1 MSDALFSDLL
11 QKLQAYKK
19 KYYLNRLLKG
29 LIFFFALA
37 FVAYLILSIVEYYGR
52 YNSVFRFVFL
62 SSYLVLTIV
71 GLSRWIIIPLAELFS
86 LKKQMSNEQAAKE
99 IGRFFPQVSDKLLNT
114 LQLDSLNQKDNLFI
128 QASISQ
134 KTRELSIVPFSNAIN
149 YKENNRYLRYLG
161 IPFSIFLALIIFIP
175 EMLTESTARI
185 INYDKEYS
193 YPAPFTFQLQN
204 EELNG
209 YRNED
214 YVLHL
219 KVDGKMIP
227 SQVFLQSG
235 KRKIKLAKS
244 EDGLYTHTFKNLQK
258 DEIFRFEA
266 AGYTSSDYTLKLFS
280 RPNLK
285 TFDIE
290 AVYPAYLNKTSQILS
305 NAGHLTIPEGT
316 LLKWNF
322 ITEDVENITV
332 RFSDP
337 AQETVQLNSGN
348 DRFSLTRK
356 IKRSLDYHLDLG
368 NKYGRSKDKI
378 SYHINV
384 IPDQYPE
391 INAESYKDSIL
402 YNFITIGGNIS
413 DDYGLS
419 RLNVFYKITNEK
431 DTDKISIY
439 KSFPVRINANSLSEN
454 FIINW
459 PLDSFDLK
467 PGQQLDYYLS
477 VWDNDGVNGPKSSKS
492 RMFSFVIPD
501 KETIREEM
509 KTSSKTTE
517 QSIAQSLSKSKQLK
531 KEMEDIENRLKTKN
545 QLNWQDKK
553 AMEELLQKH
562 EELKKEIEELKKEY
576 DRLSEKQE
584 KFNKPDE
591 ELKQKMEQL
600 QKLMDELLDDETKKL
615 YEEMQKLLQDKVDK
629 NELQKILEQ
638 IKQKDNTMHNE
649 LERTLEWFKQIQFE
663 QKLNEIK
670 NDLQDLSK
678 EQKKLADETK
688 EDKKS
693 NNEELLDRQEKLNED
708 FKNLENELNELDKLN
723 NDMKNKND
731 MGDMSNGKEEIK
743 SKQQKGTEQL
753 QKNQNKKASESQ
765 KDAGDKMQEMADKMA
780 QMQSQMSQEQTEEN
794 MEDLRAILDNLIK
807 LSFDQED
814 LMKEFRKVNQSDP
827 RYIELSQKQFK
838 LKDDSRIIEDSLL
851 ALAQRVFQIQS
862 FVTRE
867 IGEMNRHMDASI
879 KNLRDRRP
887 DLATGNQQFTMTSVN
902 NLALMLN
909 DALKQMQQQLAQM
922 QGGSQMCN
930 KPGGQNKKP
939 GLGDLQKQLNQQIE
953 QLKNGNGKPGGEKP
967 GGNMSMEIAKM
978 AAQQEMIRN
987 ALKELQKQSSGGDK
1001 SGKELSE
1008 ILKEME
1014 QSERDLVNKNISQEL
1029 LLRQKEI
1036 LTRLLEAEKSLRER
1050 DTDNERES
1058 NQGKDLNRDMP
1069 PDFEKYL
1076 KEKEKQIE
1084 LLKTVNPSLTPYY
1097 KKEVNEYFQKIGK

>member
-11 QKLQAYKK
+11 HKLQAYKK

-37 FVAYLILSIVEYYGR
+37 FSAYLILSIIEYYGR

-62 SSYLVLTIV
+62 SGYLVLTII
-71 GLSRWIIIPLAELFS
+71 GLSRWIIIPLAELFA
-86 LKKQMSNEQAAKE
+86 LRRQMSNEQAAKE

-114 LQLDSLNQKDNLFI
+114 LQLNTLDQKDNLFI

-134 KTRELSIVPFSNAIN
+134 KTKELSIVPFTQAVN

-161 IPFSIFLALIIFIP
+161 VPLAIFLVLLIFIP
-175 EMLTESTARI
+175 EMLTESAARI
-185 INYDKEYS
+185 INYNKEYS
-193 YPAPFTFQLQN
+193 YPAPFTFEIQN
-204 EELNG
+204 KELNG
-209 YRNED
+209 YRHED
-214 YVLHL
+214 FVLQL
-219 KVDGKMIP
+219 KVDGSMIP
-227 SQVFLQSG
+227 SQVFIQSG
-235 KRKIKLAKS
+235 TRKIKLIKS
-244 EDGLYTHTFKNLQK
+244 ESGVYTHTFKNLQK
-258 DEIFRFEA
+258 DERFYFEA
-266 AGYTSSDYTLKLFS
+266 AGYTSPDYILRLFS

-290 AVYPAYLNKTSQILS
+290 AVYPAYLNKSPLVLS

-316 LLKWNF
+316 RLKWNF
-322 ITEDVENITV
+322 ITEDVENIIV

-337 AQETVQLNSGN
+337 SVETAEMNSAN
-348 DRFSLTRK
+348 NRFSFTRK
-356 IKRSLDYHLDLG
+356 INQSLDYHLDLE

-391 INAESYKDSIL
+391 INAETYKDSVL
-402 YNFITIGGNIS
+402 YNYVTVGGSVS

-419 RLNVFYKITNEK
+419 KLNMFYRIVNEK
-431 DTDKISIY
+431 SESRETLFKN
-439 KSFPVRINANSLSEN
+439 FPVKINNNSLSEN

-467 PGQQLDYYLS
+467 PDQQLEYYIV

-492 RMFSFVIPD
+492 KTFSFLIPD

-509 KTSSKTTE
+509 KSSAKSAE
-517 QSIAQSLSKSKQLK
+517 QSIVQSLSKSKQLK
-531 KEMEDIENRLKTKN
+531 KDIEDIENRLKTKN

-553 AMEELLQKH
+553 AMEELTRKH

-591 ELKQKMEQL
+591 DLKQKMEQL
-600 QKLMDELLDDETKKL
+600 QKLMDELLDEETRKL
-615 YEEMQKLLQDKVDK
+615 YEEMQKLLQDKIDK
-629 NELQKILEQ
+629 NELQKLLEQ
-638 IKQKDNTMHNE
+638 IKQKDNTIHHE

-678 EQKKLADETK
+678 EQKELSEETK
-688 EDKKS
+688 DDKKS
-693 NNEELLDRQEKLNED
+693 NKEELLEKQEKLNEE
-708 FKNLENELNELDKLN
+708 FKNIEKDLNDLEKLN

-731 MGDMSNGKEEIK
+731 MGDMGEDKEEIK

-753 QKNQNKKASESQ
+753 RKNQNKNASESQ
-765 KDAGDKMQEMADKMA
+765 KDAAEKMREMADKMA
-780 QMQSQMSQEQTEEN
+780 QMQNQTSMEQAEEN
-794 MEDLRAILDNLIK
+794 MEDLRAILDNLLK

-814 LMKEFRKVNQSDP
+814 LMKDFRKVNQSDP

-838 LKDDSRIIEDSLL
+838 LKDDSKIIEDSLM
-851 ALAQRVFQIQS
+851 ALAERVFQIQS

-867 IGEMNRHMDASI
+867 VGEMNRHMDASI
-879 KNLRDRRP
+879 KNIRDRRP

-909 DALKQMQQQLAQM
+909 DVLKQMQQQLAQM

-930 KPGGQNKKP
+930 KPGQNKKP

-953 QLKNGNGKPGGEKP
+953 QMKKGDKPGGNP
-967 GGNMSMEIAKM
+967 GGNMSKEIAKM

-987 ALKELQKQSSGGDK
+987 ALKELQKQSPGGDK

-1014 QSERDLVNKNISQEL
+1014 QSEKDLVNKNISQEL
-1029 LLRQKEI
+1029 LQRQKEI

-1050 DTDNERES
+1050 DADDERES
-1058 NQGKDLNRDMP
+1058 NQGKEINRDMP

>member
-11 QKLQAYKK
+11 HKLQAYKK

-62 SSYLVLTIV
+62 SSYLVLTIA

-114 LQLDSLNQKDNLFI
+114 LQLDSLDQKDNLFI

-134 KTRELSIVPFSNAIN
+134 KTLQLSIVPFTNAVN
-149 YKENNRYLRYLG
+149 YQENNRYLRYLV
-161 IPFSIFLALIIFIP
+161 IPFSIFLILIIFIP

-193 YPAPFTFQLQN
+193 YPAPFTFQIQN
-204 EELNG
+204 EELSG

-214 YVLHL
+214 YILYV

-244 EDGLYTHTFKNLQK
+244 ENGLYAHTFKNLQK
-258 DEIFRFEA
+258 DELFRFEA
-266 AGYTSSDYTLKLFS
+266 AGYTSSDHTLKLFS

-290 AVYPAYLNKTSQILS
+290 AVYPAYLNKAPQILS
-305 NAGHLTIPEGT
+305 NAGHLTVPEGT

-322 ITEDVENITV
+322 ITEDVDNITV

-337 AQETVQLNSGN
+337 TQETVRLNAGN
-348 DRFSLTRK
+348 SRFSLTRK
-356 IKRSLDYHLDLG
+356 IKRSLDYHLDLE
-368 NKYGRSKDKI
+368 NKYGKSKDKI

-391 INAESYKDSIL
+391 IQTESYKDSIL
-402 YNFITIGGNIS
+402 YNFVTIGGSIS

-419 RLNVFYKITNEK
+419 RLNVYYRISDEEK
-431 DTDKISIY
+431 SDKGAEY
-439 KSFPVRINANSLSEN
+439 KSFPVQININSLSEN
-454 FIINW
+454 FIVNW
-459 PLDSFDLK
+459 PLDSFNLK
-467 PGQQLDYYLS
+467 PGQQLEYYLS

-492 RMFSFVIPD
+492 RIFSFVIPD

-517 QSIAQSLSKSKQLK
+517 QSIAKSLSKSKQLK
-531 KEMEDIENRLKTKN
+531 KEIEDIENRLKTKN

-591 ELKQKMEQL
+591 ELNQKMEQL

-629 NELQKILEQ
+629 NELQKILDQ
-638 IKQKDNTMHNE
+638 IKQKDNTMQNE

-670 NDLQDLSK
+670 NDLQEMSE

-688 EDKKS
+688 EEKKNNNQDILDK
-693 NNEELLDRQEKLNED
+693 QEKLNED
-708 FKNLENELNELDKLN
+708 FKNLEKELNELEKLN

-731 MGDMSNGKEEIK
+731 MSDMSNDKEGIK
-743 SKQQKGTEQL
+743 DKQQKGTEQL

-765 KDAGDKMQEMADKMA
+765 KDAGDKMQEMSDKMG
-780 QMQSQMSQEQTEEN
+780 QMQSQMNQEQTEEN

-807 LSFDQED
+807 LSYDQED

-887 DLATGNQQFTMTSVN
+887 DLATSNQQFTMTSVN

-953 QLKNGNGKPGGEKP
+953 QLKSGNGKPGGKP

-987 ALKELQKQSSGGDK
+987 ALKELQKQSSGGNK

-1058 NQGKDLNRDMP
+1058 NQGKAINRDMP